1 MVKEIRNIETNE
13 LTGYEFNGII
23 VPIDNSNRHY
33 IEIQELIKEGKETI
47 EPAFSEE
54 DRLNYFKQTKL
65 QKLLN
70 LADKKTQE
78 VKNTLAG
85 FVVTQEQA
93 ERYRIK
99 YQEAIKAIENN
110 DYSFFEAEA
119 KLLGIEA
126 EDLAKQVKE
135 AGDNWNAEINKQ
147 ISLIEA
153 YRVKAKSIILSLDKV
168 EQFKVVDK
176 YLEEAKNIASITIEG
191 LESIFEDFEKELNEI

>member
-1 MVKEIRNIETNE
+1 MIKEIRDIETGE
-13 LTGYEFNGII
+13 LKGYNKDGLFI
-23 VPIDNSNRHY
+23 PLDSKNRY
-33 IEIQELIKEGKETI
+33 YKEVQKLIKEDAEVF
-47 EPAFSEE
+47 PAYSDEE
-54 DRLNYFKQTKL
+54 RLDYFKRTRL

-99 YQEAIKAIENN
+99 YQEAIKAIEND

-126 EDLAKQVKE
+126 EDLVKQVKE

-176 YLEEAKNIASITIEG
+176 YLEEAKNIASITIDG

>member
-1 MVKEIRNIETNE
+1 MIKEIRDIETGK
-13 LTGYEFNGII
+13 LKGYNKDGLFI
-23 VPIDNSNRHY
+23 PLDPKNRHY
-33 IEIQELIKEGKETI
+33 KKVQKLIKEGVEI
-47 EPAFSEE
+47 LPAYTDEE
-54 DRLNYFKQTKL
+54 RLDYFKKTRL

-70 LADKKTQE
+70 LADKKTQD
-78 VKNTLAG
+78 VKDTLAG
-85 FVVTQEQA
+85 FVVTPEQA

-99 YQEAIKAIENN
+99 YQEAIKAIEND

-153 YRVKAKSIILSLDKV
+153 YRVKAKSIILNLDKV

-176 YLEEAKNIASITIEG
+176 YLEEAKKITSITVDG
-191 LESIFEDFEKELNEI
+191 LEEIFNNFEGELNEV